1 MQHGLDVES
10 ETCPSAKV
18 INMPKGPNGEK
29 RPADAIGCAV
39 TVARI
44 ATGEQ
49 EDTAYVAPNRRK
61 SGLAGA
67 KARMES
73 VDGKRR
79 SEIAT
84 EAAKARWKGDRTM
97 AMNVSMAKNRLYGD
111 DGLKVSDFKLFP
123 GSSADV
129 TPDQRAD
136 QVNKILAQLEAGDFE
151 EVTEYED

>member
-1 MQHGLDVES
+1 MQHGRVS
-10 ETCPSAKV
+10 KSGFCPSWKV
-18 INMPKGPNGEK
+18 INMPRGPNGEK
-29 RPADAIGCAV
+29 RPADVIGCAV
-39 TVARI
+39 NVARV

-49 EDTAYVAPNRRK
+49 EDTTYVAPNRRK

-73 VDGKRR
+73 VGGKRR

-111 DGLKVSDFKLFP
+111 EGIKVSDFKLFP
-123 GSSADV
+123 GSSTDV